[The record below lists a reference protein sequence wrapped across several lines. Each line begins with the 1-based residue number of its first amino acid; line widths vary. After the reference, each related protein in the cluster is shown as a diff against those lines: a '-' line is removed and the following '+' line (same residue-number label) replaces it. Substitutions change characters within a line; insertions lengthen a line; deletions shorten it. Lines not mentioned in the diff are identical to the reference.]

1 MAQEYLHFIDL
12 IRLLTPF
19 ITLTPEQR
27 DELLQDSHVRHFKKK
42 EFVFRQG
49 DRDEFQFYLL
59 EGELELSSDGHVVT
73 RVAANTE
80 GASRPLS
87 QLQPRQMSALATT
100 AATILCVDRAQLE
113 QIQIQPAF
121 ETCHGMALEV
131 TEMDT
136 ACNVDWMTRLLQSN
150 LFARI
155 PISNVHR
162 IFARMESLEIPAGK
176 TVCQEGDLP
185 SHYYV
190 IVDGQCQVT
199 RIEGSA
205 GVRLAELGAGEC
217 FGGTAIISGHRH
229 KYSVATQ
236 GTVSVIRL
244 AKSDFVELIKTPL
257 VQSVDLP
264 AAAVAIKHG
273 ALCIDLRGEADR
285 DRHPVAEAM
294 TVVCEDLRLAT
305 AALDRDKRYLILAGN
320 EGEGAEA
327 CFILAEYGIDS
338 AYLVY
343 QGGDLPQVPTET
355 RLATG
360 ADPLTLTQT
369 GVFPRPKPD
378 YTRDAE
384 AQEALLNA
392 RYAAATVEV
401 KQAERAKEEA
411 ELAQLRA
418 EEAPSGGR
426 LAERER
432 QVSEELARANA
443 LFAQAQAMV
452 AEVEAAKRA
461 AALESEHI
469 LQAAETRAR
478 EVDES
483 IKQRVRSEREQREA
497 ARAQQAQQAAAILRL
512 KRRAEAQL
520 QAEKDRL
527 AEQAAAAAARLAEAE
542 RIKQE
547 AEAVRVRT
555 AQAAEETVGAERAR
569 LQAEV
574 TRASNLLAEAE
585 TAKHHAE
592 AAKRRAEQEV
602 EAARQGE
609 QARLEQLKAEL
620 ERQMAERQQAL
631 ESAYSVQSEE
641 LTRLQRLREESE
653 LQMQEER
660 ERLARE
666 AQAAERHRA
675 EAQRIQQEAEAA
687 RLRAE
692 RAAQETVESERERL
706 QADVA
711 RATAM
716 LAEAE
721 AMRKRVEEAKR
732 VAHQEAQQ
740 ARQEGQQRIEQLKA
754 EIEKRIAEKEQLL
767 AAAYATQS
775 AELQRVQKMRE
786 KTEAELG
793 AERKRLALEA
803 MQAKQ
808 EVEQQRL
815 QALEEV
821 ERRYHA
827 QREQERQLRE
837 DLEHRLQGERAKLDA
852 ERARAARHID
862 LAKRERKAA
871 EQARQAITEEA
882 RRKIAEY
889 REYYERLWESEKE
902 KLQAQR
908 EHIETEARR
917 IAQGLDEVRR
927 IKEQA
932 ELSRLSA
939 QEETMRLTVRRQQAL
954 LAGTDIDHDAY
965 DTRIRALQEQASQA
979 GEQLDAAARA
989 EDLAVAAQRL
999 NESELAKQSDAEV
1012 QVRTRIEAEVAQWRR
1027 EQEAFFSSPEQ
1038 QALSNRQ
1045 QDAMER
1051 VKRNAVSRRMSEVAH
1066 NDRLQKEMQNLIKGL
1081 GKVRRATPSGT
1092 DNQRPA
1098 TG

>member
-19 ITLTPEQR
+19 NTLTPEQH
-27 DELLQDSHVRHFKKK
+27 DDLLQDSHVRHIKKR

-49 DRDEFQFYLL
+49 DRDDFQFYLL

-73 RVAANTE
+73 RVVANTE

-121 ETCHGMALEV
+121 ETYHGMALEV

-155 PISNVHR
+155 PITNVHR
-162 IFARMESLEIPAGK
+162 IFSRMESLEIPAGK
-176 TVCQEGDLP
+176 TVLQEGDLP

-190 IVDGQCQVT
+190 IVDGHCQVT

-236 GTVSVIRL
+236 SPVSVIRL
-244 AKSDFVELIKTPL
+244 AKSDFVELIKTAL
-257 VQSVDLP
+257 VQSVDLQ
-264 AAAVAIKHG
+264 AAAVAIKQG
-273 ALCIDLRGEADR
+273 ALCIDLRTEAER

-294 TVVCEDLRLAT
+294 TVACEDLRLA
-305 AALDRDKRYLILAGN
+305 AVALDRNKRYLVLAGD

-327 CFILAEYGIDS
+327 CFILAEGGIHS

-343 QGGDLPQVPTET
+343 QGGDLPQVLTET

-360 ADPLTLTQT
+360 ADPLTLTQI
-369 GVFPRPKPD
+369 GLSLRPKPD

-384 AQEALLNA
+384 AQAVLLNA
-392 RYAAATVEV
+392 RYAGATVEV
-401 KQAERAKEEA
+401 RQAEHAKEEA
-411 ELAQLRA
+411 ELAQRQA
-418 EEAPSGGR
+418 EEASRDGR

-432 QVSEELARANA
+432 QASEEITRANA
-443 LFAQAQAMV
+443 LFAQAQAMM
-452 AEVEAAKRA
+452 AEVEAAKRD
-461 AALESEHI
+461 AALQAERI
-469 LQAAETRAR
+469 RQAAETNAR
-478 EVDES
+478 QVEER
-483 IKQRVRSEREQREA
+483 IKQRVQSEREQLEA
-497 ARAQQAQQAAAILRL
+497 ARAKHAQQAEAILKL
-512 KRRAEAQL
+512 KQRTEAQL
-520 QAEKDRL
+520 QAEKDKL
-527 AEQAAAAAARLAEAE
+527 AGEAAAAAARLAEAE
-542 RIKQE
+542 R
-547 AEAVRVRT
+547 R
-555 AQAAEETVGAERAR
+555 
-569 LQAEV
+569 
-574 TRASNLLAEAE
+574 
-585 TAKHHAE
+585 
-592 AAKRRAEQEV
+592 
-602 EAARQGE
+602 
-609 QARLEQLKAEL
+609 
-620 ERQMAERQQAL
+620 
-631 ESAYSVQSEE
+631 
-641 LTRLQRLREESE
+641 
-653 LQMQEER
+653 
-660 ERLARE
+660 
-666 AQAAERHRA
+666 RA
-675 EAQRIQQEAEAA
+675 EAQRIQQEAEEA

-732 VAHQEAQQ
+732 VAQQEAQQ
-740 ARQEGQQRIEQLKA
+740 ARQEEQQRIEQLKA

-786 KTEAELG
+786 KTEAELST
-793 AERKRLALEA
+793 ERKRLALEA

-815 QALEEV
+815 EALEEV

-827 QREQERQLRE
+827 QREEERQLRE
-837 DLEHRLQGERAKLDA
+837 DLEHRLQDERAKLDA

-871 EQARQAITEEA
+871 EQARQAIIEEA
-882 RRKIAEY
+882 RRKITEY

-908 EHIETEARR
+908 EHIEAETQR

-927 IKEQA
+927 IKEEA
-932 ELSRLSA
+932 ELSRRSA
-939 QEETMRLTVRRQQAL
+939 QDEAARLTVRRQQAL
-954 LAGTDIDHDAY
+954 LTGANIDHDAY
-965 DTRIRALQEQASQA
+965 NTQIRALQEQASQA

-999 NESELAKQSDAEV
+999 NESELAKQREAEA
-1012 QVRTRIEAEVAQWRR
+1012 QMRARIEAELAQWRE
-1027 EQEAFFSSPEQ
+1027 EQEAFISSPEQ
-1038 QALSNRQ
+1038 QALSLQQ

-1066 NDRLQKEMQNLIKGL
+1066 NDRLQKEMQKLVTSL
-1081 GKVRRATPSGT
+1081 SKVRRVTPSGT
-1092 DNQRPA
+1092 EKPQPA